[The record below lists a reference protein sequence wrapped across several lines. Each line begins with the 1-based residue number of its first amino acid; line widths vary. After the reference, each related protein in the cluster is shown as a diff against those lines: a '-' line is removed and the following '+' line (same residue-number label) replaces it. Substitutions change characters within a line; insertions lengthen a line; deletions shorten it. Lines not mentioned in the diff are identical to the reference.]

1 MIIKIE
7 THYVPTTASSSS
19 DILLSADVYPEEVP
33 IPGDSCESAGAVA
46 RPVEDVQGDRGGG
59 QLVLDVGR
67 RHAAKALG
75 ISKINVWNG
84 PKNVLT
90 SEGRRWCIPTRRQ
103 RRWGRGSW
111 QRVWAG
117 PGPSPRSGGS
127 CSAARRRSSP
137 RSSTSDTAWSCTYC
151 AGRRYA
157 SPGKIIRY

>member
-7 THYVPTTASSSS
+7 THYVPITASSSS

-84 PKNVLT
+84 TKNVLT
-90 SEGRRWCIPTRRQ
+90 
-103 RRWGRGSW
+103 
-111 QRVWAG
+111 
-117 PGPSPRSGGS
+117 
-127 CSAARRRSSP
+127 
-137 RSSTSDTAWSCTYC
+137 
-151 AGRRYA
+151 
-157 SPGKIIRY
+157 